1 MITAI
6 LLAAGESKRMEDEN
20 KLLKKIDGIS
30 ILQYSIKNILGSAI
44 DELIIVLGHE
54 KEIVEKTIEK
64 NKKIKLIYNENY
76 KNGIFTSIK
85 TGLKSISKKTEAFF
99 LCFGDMPNVN
109 QNIYNKIIKSRDKYN
124 KKLKSNLR
132 KEIIM
137 PSYENKQGNPIL
149 FSKFMKNE
157 IMKIKNDVEI
167 KKIIELNKEKI
178 LNVPIKSDGVILDFD
193 TQNDFVLKIP
203 NIYK

>member
-157 IMKIKNDVEI
+157 IMKIKNDDEI

>member
-109 QNIYNKIIKSRDKYN
+109 
-124 KKLKSNLR
+124 
-132 KEIIM
+132 
-137 PSYENKQGNPIL
+137 
-149 FSKFMKNE
+149 
-157 IMKIKNDVEI
+157 
-167 KKIIELNKEKI
+167 
-178 LNVPIKSDGVILDFD
+178 
-193 TQNDFVLKIP
+193 
-203 NIYK
+203 

>member
-1 MITAI
+1 MISAI
-6 LLAAGESKRMEDEN
+6 LLAAGESKRMENEN

-124 KKLKSNLR
+124 KKLKPNLR
-132 KEIIM
+132 KEIII

-157 IMKIKNDVEI
+157 IIKIKNDDEI

-203 NIYK
+203 NI

>member
-1 MITAI
+1 MISAI
-6 LLAAGESKRMEDEN
+6 LLAAGESKRMENEN

-30 ILQYSIKNILGSAI
+30 ILQYSIKNILGSTI

-157 IMKIKNDVEI
+157 IMKIKNDDEI

-203 NIYK
+203 NI

>member
-1 MITAI
+1 MISAI

-109 QNIYNKIIKSRDKYN
+109 QNIYNKIIKSRDKCN
-124 KKLKSNLR
+124 KKLKPNLR
-132 KEIIM
+132 KEIII

-157 IMKIKNDVEI
+157 IMKIKNDDEI

-193 TQNDFVLKIP
+193 TQSDFMLSIP
-203 NIYK
+203 NI